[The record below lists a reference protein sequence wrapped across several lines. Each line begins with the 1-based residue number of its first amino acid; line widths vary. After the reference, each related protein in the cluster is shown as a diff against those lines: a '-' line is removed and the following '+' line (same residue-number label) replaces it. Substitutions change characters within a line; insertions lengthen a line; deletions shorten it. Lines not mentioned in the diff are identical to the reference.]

1 MKLLIAIFIVSM
13 ASFANAFSYTHS
25 FSGAELQQE
34 VEKVMPIVK
43 KKYFMTITL
52 SKPQIELIEGANELG
67 LKSNINVSAPG
78 GLQGDGVVHVVGQLE
93 YNQAEG
99 AFYFKNARLIELTL
113 NGIPP
118 EIQPELKK
126 VAQSSLTRTL
136 SKRPVYV
143 LKDNDIKQK
152 IAKSTLQSIEV
163 KNQELQIT
171 FAIL

>member
-1 MKLLIAIFIVSM
+1 MKFLIAFLIVSM
-13 ASFANAFSYTHS
+13 ASFANALSYTHS
-25 FSGAELQQE
+25 FSEMELQQE
-34 VEKVMPIVK
+34 IEKVMPIVK
-43 KKYFMTITL
+43 KKYFMTMTL
-52 SKPQIELIEGANELG
+52 SNPQVDLIEGADELG

-78 GLQGDGVVHVVGQLE
+78 GLQGDGLVHIVGKLE

-99 AFYFKNARLIELTL
+99 ALYFNNARLIELTL

-126 VAQSSLTRTL
+126 AAQSSLTRTL

-143 LKDNDIKQK
+143 LKEDDVKQK

-163 KNQELQIT
+163 RNQTLEIT
-171 FAIL
+171 FGI